1 MRKFTSRNVNLID
14 YFYGQILFFMSQK
27 RLYLLDAYA
36 LIFRGYFAFIKNP
49 RINSKGMDTSAIMGF
64 MNALMDVIKRE
75 KPDHLAVAFDKGG
88 SDYRYEMYQEYKAHR
103 DETPEAIKIAVPYI
117 QELLKAMHIPIIE
130 VSGFEADD
138 LIGTLAKQAEKED
151 FKVFMVTPDKDF
163 AQLVS
168 ENIFMYK
175 PARMGNDIEIWG
187 IPEVLEKFEIER
199 PEQVIDFLGMMGDA
213 ADNIPGLPGVGE
225 KTAKKFLKEYGSM
238 ENLLANTHEL
248 KGAIKDK
255 IEANAELGLLSKK
268 LATILLDCPVTF
280 NAEDY
285 ELSKPDVEKTDA
297 LFQELEFRQMKA
309 QFDKYFGTGKEYDE
323 IDTNG
328 NSTEASASQTT
339 LKKQIAK
346 KSNED
351 QFDLFGFSDEESGEV
366 KTHSHYSTLENT
378 NHNYTIIQGELG
390 TKLFL
395 QNLLNQTSV
404 CFDTETTGIDAL
416 NAELVGM
423 SFSWQKG
430 EAFYVPFPENQEEAQ
445 VLVDKFKPFFENE
458 AIEKIGQ
465 NIKYDLKIL
474 SHYGV
479 QIKGKLF
486 DTMIAHYLINPD
498 MRHNMDVLSETY
510 LKYSPKSIE
519 DLIGK
524 KGKNQ
529 KSMRDVALEDIKEY
543 AAEDADVTFQLKQ
556 NFSPILDKAETK
568 KLFEE
573 IEIPLIP
580 VLAAMEL
587 EGINLDVP
595 FLKEMS
601 VEMAKESSELEQKI
615 YETAGEKFNLASPK
629 QLGDVLFDKMK
640 IGGAKQKKT
649 KTGQYATGEEVLSY
663 LANEHQIVKDILEWR
678 QMVKLQSTYIDA
690 LPNQVDKKTGRVHTD
705 YMQTVAA
712 TGRLSSNNPN
722 LQNIPIRTER
732 GRLIRKAFI
741 ARDENYTL
749 VSADYSQIE
758 LRIIAALSGEENMI
772 KAFQN
777 NEDIHRSTAAKVF
790 NVPLEEVTK
799 EQRSNAKTVN
809 FGIIYGVSAFG
820 LSNQTSLSRK
830 ESAELIDAYYATYPK
845 LKSYMSNQVDFAR
858 ENGYVQTVLGRRRY
872 LKDINSANMMV
883 KSGAERNAVNAP
895 IQGSAADII
904 KIAMIN
910 IHKKL
915 TSENWKSKM
924 LLQVHDELVFDV
936 HNSELE
942 KIKPM
947 IKHEMENAFKMDVPL
962 DVEIGVGENW
972 LEAH

>member
-1 MRKFTSRNVNLID
+1 
-14 YFYGQILFFMSQK
+14 
-27 RLYLLDAYA
+27 
-36 LIFRGYFAFIKNP
+36 
-49 RINSKGMDTSAIMGF
+49 
-64 MNALMDVIKRE
+64 
-75 KPDHLAVAFDKGG
+75 
-88 SDYRYEMYQEYKAHR
+88 
-103 DETPEAIKIAVPYI
+103 
-117 QELLKAMHIPIIE
+117 
-130 VSGFEADD
+130 
-138 LIGTLAKQAEKED
+138 
-151 FKVFMVTPDKDF
+151 
-163 AQLVS
+163 
-168 ENIFMYK
+168 
-175 PARMGNDIEIWG
+175 
-187 IPEVLEKFEIER
+187 
-199 PEQVIDFLGMMGDA
+199 
-213 ADNIPGLPGVGE
+213 
-225 KTAKKFLKEYGSM
+225 
-238 ENLLANTHEL
+238 
-248 KGAIKDK
+248 
-255 IEANAELGLLSKK
+255 
-268 LATILLDCPVTF
+268 
-280 NAEDY
+280 
-285 ELSKPDVEKTDA
+285 
-297 LFQELEFRQMKA
+297 
-309 QFDKYFGTGKEYDE
+309 
-323 IDTNG
+323 
-328 NSTEASASQTT
+328 
-339 LKKQIAK
+339 
-346 KSNED
+346 
-351 QFDLFGFSDEESGEV
+351 
-366 KTHSHYSTLENT
+366 
-378 NHNYTIIQGELG
+378 
-390 TKLFL
+390 
-395 QNLLNQTSV
+395 
-404 CFDTETTGIDAL
+404 
-416 NAELVGM
+416 
-423 SFSWQKG
+423 
-430 EAFYVPFPENQEEAQ
+430 
-445 VLVDKFKPFFENE
+445 
-458 AIEKIGQ
+458 
-465 NIKYDLKIL
+465 
-474 SHYGV
+474 
-479 QIKGKLF
+479 
-486 DTMIAHYLINPD
+486 
-498 MRHNMDVLSETY
+498 MRHNMNVLSETY

-529 KSMRDVALEDIKEY
+529 KSMRDIAMEEIKEY
-543 AAEDADVTFQLKQ
+543 AAEDADITFQLKQ

-568 KLFEE
+568 KLFDE

-595 FLKEMS
+595 FLKSMS
-601 VEMAKESSELEQKI
+601 VEMAIESKALEQKI

-629 QLGDVLFDKMK
+629 QLGDILFDKLK

-649 KTGQYATGEEVLSY
+649 KTGQYATGEEILSY
-663 LANEHQIVKDILEWR
+663 LEKDNPIVKDILEWR

-690 LPNQVDKKTGRVHTD
+690 LPNQVDNKTGRVHTD

-772 KAFQN
+772 KAFKN
-777 NEDIHRSTAAKVF
+777 HEDIHRSTAAKVF
-790 NVPLEEVTK
+790 NVPLDEVTK

-830 ESAELIDAYYATYPK
+830 EAAELIDAYYATYPK
-845 LKSYMSNQVDFAR
+845 LKSYMANQVDFAR

-910 IHKKL
+910 IQRKL

-942 KIKPM
+942 KIQPM
-947 IKHEMENAFKMDVPL
+947 IKHEMENAFILDVPL
-962 DVEIGVGENW
+962 DVEIGTGKNW

>member
-1 MRKFTSRNVNLID
+1 
-14 YFYGQILFFMSQK
+14 MSQK
-27 RLYLLDAYA
+27 RLFLLDAYA

-103 DETPEAIKIAVPYI
+103 DATPEAIKIAVPYI

-130 VSGFEADD
+130 VAGFEADD

-151 FKVFMVTPDKDF
+151 YKVFMVTPDKDF

-187 IPEVLEKFEIER
+187 IPEVLAKFEIER
-199 PEQVIDFLGMMGDA
+199 PEQVIDFLGMMGDS
-213 ADNIPGLPGVGE
+213 ADNIPGFPGVGE
-225 KTAKKFLKEYGSM
+225 VTAKKLLKEFGSM
-238 ENLLANTHEL
+238 ENLLENTDKL
-248 KGAIKDK
+248 KGALKDK
-255 IEANAELGLLSKK
+255 IENNKELGVLSKK
-268 LATILLDCPVTF
+268 LARILLDCPVTF
-280 NAEDY
+280 NATDY

-328 NSTEASASQTT
+328 NGTPSETSQPI
-339 LKKQIAK
+339 KKVFTK
-346 KSNED
+346 KTNED

-366 KTHSHYSTLENT
+366 KSNSHYATLENT
-378 NHNYTIIQGELG
+378 EHFYQSIQGDFAV
-390 TKLFL
+390 KLL
-395 QNLLNQTSV
+395 MQNLMNQSSV

-423 SFSWQKG
+423 SFSFEKG
-430 EAFYVPFPENQEEAQ
+430 KAFYVPFPENQDEAQ
-445 VLVDKFKPFFENE
+445 VLVDKFKPFFESE
-458 AIEKIGQ
+458 TIEKIGQ

-529 KSMRDVALEDIKEY
+529 KSMRDIALEEIKEY
-543 AAEDADVTFQLKQ
+543 AAEDADITYQLKQ

-568 KLFEE
+568 KLFDE

-595 FLKEMS
+595 FLKSMS
-601 VEMAKESSELEQKI
+601 VEMAVESKALEQKI

-629 QLGDVLFDKMK
+629 QLGDILFDKLK

-649 KTGQYATGEEVLSY
+649 KTGQYATGEEILSY
-663 LANEHQIVKDILEWR
+663 LEKDNPIVKDILEWR

-690 LPNQVDKKTGRVHTD
+690 LPNQVDEKTGRVHTD

-772 KAFQN
+772 KAFKN
-777 NEDIHRSTAAKVF
+777 HEDIHRSTAAKVF

-830 ESAELIDAYYATYPK
+830 ESAELIDAYYSTYPK
-845 LKSYMSNQVDFAR
+845 LKSYMANQVDFAR

-942 KIKPM
+942 KIQPM
-947 IKHEMENAFKMDVPL
+947 IKHEMENAFIMDVPL
-962 DVEIGVGENW
+962 DVEIGLGKNW

>member
-1 MRKFTSRNVNLID
+1 
-14 YFYGQILFFMSQK
+14 MSQQK
-27 RLYLLDAYA
+27 RLFLLDAYA
-36 LIFRGYFAFIKNP
+36 LIFRGYYAFIKNP

-64 MNALMDVIKRE
+64 MNSLMDVIKRE

-88 SDYRYEMYQEYKAHR
+88 SQLRNEIFPEYKAHR
-103 DETPEAIKIAVPYI
+103 DATPEAIKIAIPYI
-117 QELLKAMHIPIIE
+117 QDLLKAMHIPIIE
-130 VSGFEADD
+130 VAGFEADD
-138 LIGTLAKQAEKED
+138 LIGTIAKQAEKENY
-151 FKVFMVTPDKDF
+151 KVFMVTPDKDF

-175 PARMGNDIEIWG
+175 PARMGNGIEIWG
-187 IPEVLEKFEIER
+187 VPEVLAKFEIER
-199 PEQVIDFLGMMGDA
+199 PDQVIDFLGMMGDA

-225 KTAKKFLKEYGSM
+225 VTAKKFLKEFDTM
-238 ENLLANTHEL
+238 ENLLANTDKL
-248 KGAIKDK
+248 KGKMK
-255 IEANAELGLLSKK
+255 ENIEANKEKGILSKT
-268 LATILLDCPVTF
+268 LATIIIDCPVVF
-280 NAEDY
+280 NENDY
-285 ELSKPDVEKTDA
+285 ELSTPDIEKTDA
-297 LFQELEFRQMKA
+297 LFNELEFRQMQA
-309 QFDKYFGTGKEYDE
+309 QFDKIFNAPVTEVVKSD
-323 IDTNG
+323 DT
-328 NSTEASASQTT
+328 TDPR
-339 LKKQIAK
+339 LYKKNPVK
-346 KSNED
+346 NVE
-351 QFDLFGFSDEESGEV
+351 QFDMFATATDDENTTETRTSF
-366 KTHSHYSTLENT
+366 YDTLENT
-378 NHNYTIIQGELG
+378 THSYQIIQGDLG
-390 TKLFL
+390 IKLLLKNL
-395 QNLLNQTSV
+395 QNQTSV
-404 CFDTETTGIDAL
+404 CFDTETTGLNAL
-416 NAELVGM
+416 HAELVGI
-423 SFSWQKG
+423 SFSWEKG
-430 EAFYVPFPENQEEAQ
+430 KAFYIPFPENQEEAQ
-445 VLVDKFKPFFENE
+445 VLADKFKPFFENE
-458 AIEKIGQ
+458 SIEKIGQ
-465 NIKYDLKIL
+465 NIKYDLKVL
-474 SHYGV
+474 TKYGI

-498 MRHNMDVLSETY
+498 MRHNMDILSETY
-510 LKYSPKSIE
+510 LKYAPKSIE

-529 KSMRDVALEDIKEY
+529 KSMREVALEEVKEY
-543 AAEDADVTFQLKQ
+543 AAEDADVTLQLSTV
-556 NFSPILDKAETK
+556 FSPILDKAETK
-568 KLFEE
+568 KLFDE

-595 FLKEMS
+595 FLAAMS
-601 VEMAKESSELEQKI
+601 DEMAKESNALEQKI
-615 YETAGEKFNLASPK
+615 YETAGETFNLASPK

-640 IGGAKQKKT
+640 IGGTKQKKT
-649 KTGQYATGEEVLSY
+649 KTGQYATGEEVLSF
-663 LANEHQIVKDILEWR
+663 LANDNEIVRDILEWR

-690 LPNQVDKKTGRVHTD
+690 LPNQVDEITGRVHTD

-712 TGRLSSNNPN
+712 TGRLSSTNPN
-722 LQNIPIRTER
+722 LQNIPIRTEK

-741 ARDENYTL
+741 ARDKNYTIL
-749 VSADYSQIE
+749 SADYSQIE

-772 KAFQN
+772 LAFKN
-777 NEDIHRSTAAKVF
+777 NEDIHKSTAAKVF
-790 NVPLEEVTK
+790 NVPLEEVSK

-830 ESAELIDAYYATYPK
+830 ESADLIEAYYATYPK
-845 LKSYMSNQVDFAR
+845 LKSYMAEQVDFAR

-915 TSENWKSKM
+915 SEENWKSKM

-942 KIKPM
+942 KIQPM
-947 IKHEMENAFKMDVPL
+947 IKFEMENAFKLDVPL
-962 DVEIGVGENW
+962 DVEIGMGKNW

>member
-1 MRKFTSRNVNLID
+1 
-14 YFYGQILFFMSQK
+14 MSQK
-27 RLYLLDAYA
+27 RLFLLDAYA

-88 SDYRYEMYQEYKAHR
+88 STYRYEMYQEYKAHR

-130 VSGFEADD
+130 VAGFEADD

-151 FKVFMVTPDKDF
+151 FKVYMVTPDKDF

-199 PEQVIDFLGMMGDA
+199 PEQVIDYLGMMGDA

-238 ENLLANTHEL
+238 ENLLANTHQL

-268 LATILLDCPVTF
+268 LAAILLDCPVTF

-285 ELSKPDVEKTDA
+285 ELSKPDVEKTDE

-328 NSTEASASQTT
+328 NSNGNDNSNDNSNDNEKIV
-339 LKKQIAK
+339 KKAPAK

-351 QFDLFGFSDEESGEV
+351 QFDLFGFSDEESGET
-366 KTHSHYSTLENT
+366 KSSSHYATLENT
-378 NHNYTIIQGELG
+378 EHFYQSIQGDFAV
-390 TKLFL
+390 KLLL
-395 QNLLNQTSV
+395 QNLMNQTSV

-423 SFSWQKG
+423 SFSFEKG
-430 EAFYVPFPENQEEAQ
+430 KAFYVPFPENQEEAQ
-445 VLVDKFKPFFENE
+445 VLVDKFKPFFESE
-458 AIEKIGQ
+458 SIEKIGQ

-529 KSMRDVALEDIKEY
+529 LSMRQVPLEDIKEY
-543 AAEDADVTFQLKQ
+543 AAEDADITFQLKQ

-568 KLFEE
+568 KLFDE

-595 FLKEMS
+595 FLKSMS
-601 VEMAKESSELEQKI
+601 VEMAKESAALEQKI

-629 QLGDVLFDKMK
+629 QLGDILFDKLK

-663 LANEHQIVKDILEWR
+663 LANDNEIVRDILEWR

-690 LPNQVDKKTGRVHTD
+690 LPNQVDTKTGRVHTD

-845 LKSYMSNQVDFAR
+845 LKSYMANQVDFAR
-858 ENGYVQTVLGRRRY
+858 EHGYVQTVLGRRRY

-915 TSENWKSKM
+915 VSENWKSKM

-942 KIKPM
+942 KIQPM

-962 DVEIGVGENW
+962 EVEIGLGKNW

>member
-1 MRKFTSRNVNLID
+1 MYIYNYNIFSKS
-14 YFYGQILFFMSQK
+14 MSQK
-27 RLYLLDAYA
+27 RLFLLDAYA
-36 LIFRGYFAFIKNP
+36 LIFRGYYAFIKNP

-64 MNALMDVIKRE
+64 MNSLMDVIKRE

-88 SDYRYEMYQEYKAHR
+88 SDYRLEMYQEYKANR

-130 VSGFEADD
+130 KAGFEADD
-138 LIGTLAKQAEKED
+138 LIGTLAKQAEKEGYQ
-151 FKVFMVTPDKDF
+151 VFMVTPDKDF
-163 AQLVS
+163 GQLVS
-168 ENIFMYK
+168 ENIFMYR

-187 IPEVLEKFEIER
+187 IEEVKAKFEIEH
-199 PEQVIDFLGMMGDA
+199 PLQVIDFLGMMGDA
-213 ADNIPGLPGVGE
+213 VDNIPGLPGVGE
-225 KTAKKFLKEYGSM
+225 KTAKKLLAEFGSM
-238 ENLLANTHEL
+238 ENLLANTDKL

-255 IEANAELGLLSKK
+255 IEANAAQGLLSKK
-268 LATILLDCPVTF
+268 LATIILDCPVEF
-280 NAEDY
+280 NADDF

-323 IDTNG
+323 IETNG
-328 NSTEASASQTT
+328 SDSNENNTSA
-339 LKKQIAK
+339 KKPVAK
-346 KSNED
+346 KSPEN
-351 QFDLFGFSDEESGEV
+351 QMDLFGFSDEEDGEP
-366 KTHSHYSTLENT
+366 KPNSYYATLET
-378 NHNYTIIQGELG
+378 TEHFYQIVQGDLPV
-390 TKLFL
+390 KLLL

-423 SFSWQKG
+423 SFAYEKG
-430 EAFYVPFPENQEEAQ
+430 KAFYVPFPENKDEAQ
-445 VLVDKFKPFFENE
+445 ILVEKFKPFFENE

-465 NIKYDLKIL
+465 NMKYDIKVLAN
-474 SHYGV
+474 YGIMV
-479 QIKGKLF
+479 KGKLF

-519 DLIGK
+519 TLIGK

-529 KSMRDVALEDIKEY
+529 LSMRQVEIEAIKEY
-543 AAEDADVTFQLKQ
+543 AAEDADITLQLKEHFQ
-556 NFSPILDKAETK
+556 PILEKVGTK
-568 KLFEE
+568 KLFDE

-580 VLAAMEL
+580 VLADMEM
-587 EGINLDVP
+587 EGINLDED
-595 FLKEMS
+595 FLKKMS
-601 VEMAKESSELEQKI
+601 VEMAKESSALEQKI

-629 QLGDVLFDKMK
+629 QLGDILFDKLK

-663 LANEHQIVKDILEWR
+663 LAKDNEIVRDILEWR

-732 GRLIRKAFI
+732 GRQIRKAFI

-749 VSADYSQIE
+749 LSADYSQIE

-820 LSNQTSLSRK
+820 LSNQTDLTRS
-830 ESAELIDAYYATYPK
+830 ESAALIDAYYKTYPK

-858 ENGYVQTVLGRRRY
+858 EYGYVETISGRRRY
-872 LKDINSANMMV
+872 LKDINSANAV
-883 KSGAERNAVNAP
+883 VRGAAERNAVNAP

-915 TSENWKSKM
+915 VSENWQSKM

-947 IKHEMENAFKMDVPL
+947 IKHEMENAFKMAVPL
-962 DVEIGVGENW
+962 EVEMGIGRDW